1 MLMKTSRYLGLWRT
15 LSRAA
20 IAAVVGVAI
29 LAASAHAVSLSALIN
44 SNGSIVFD
52 DKKFSNFRLV
62 AFGSGDYYFDPAAI
76 EVNGYMFGPDPGLE
90 FTGLMFANTGAVL
103 NVNIKFDV
111 EVLDPLKRIVD
122 IGLTFNGSY
131 IDGGQ
136 TQIVDSA
143 FVGIQNVG
151 QGFVYATPVG
161 TKLTDHLL
169 LQDPVNGY
177 EKIRVVK
184 DISLLG
190 GPKGTA
196 KISYIG
202 QSFSQVIIPEPATM
216 TVLAAGLGS
225 LLIRRRRSS

>member
-1 MLMKTSRYLGLWRT
+1 MIMKTSRYLGLWRVV
-15 LSRAA
+15 SRSAI
-20 IAAVVGVAI
+20 IAAVGVAI
-29 LAASAHAVSLSALIN
+29 LAAQAHAVSLSALIN
-44 SNGSIVFD
+44 SNGSIIVD
-52 DKKFSNFRLV
+52 DKKFSNFQLV
-62 AFGSGDYYFDPAAI
+62 TFGSGDYIFDPAGI
-76 EVNGYMFGPDPGLE
+76 DVSDYMFGPDPGIQ
-90 FTGLMFANTGAVL
+90 FTGLLFANTGSWL

-122 IGLTFNGSY
+122 IGLTFNGAI

-136 TQIVDSA
+136 AQIVESA
-143 FVGIQNVG
+143 LVGIQNVG

-161 TKLTDHLL
+161 TKLTDHLV

-177 EKIRVVK
+177 EKIRVIK
-184 DISLLG
+184 DITLLG
-190 GPKGTA
+190 GPQGTA

-225 LLIRRRRSS
+225 LLLRRRRG